1 MKQVADS
8 HAWINRKYQSYRAD
22 EERRE
27 EREKRRKAKLKAA
40 K

>member
-1 MKQVADS
+1 MKQIADS

-27 EREKRRKAKLKAA
+27 EREKRRKARMKAA